1 MKLDYVRDAH
11 MAESHD
17 LRHGLLQ
24 VLPLRCNRLA
34 VESDMEVVMTMEE
47 GGQKHGSAAA
57 VYLDLC
63 PREDNAVA
71 MSLLYWLHEHM
82 PTLHCISSS

>member
-1 MKLDYVRDAH
+1 MKLYYVRDAH

-34 VESDMEVVMTMEE
+34 VEFDMEVVMTMEE
-47 GGQKHGSAAA
+47 DYQKHGSTAAA
-57 VYLDLC
+57 VYLDHC
-63 PREDNAVA
+63 PREDNTVA
-71 MSLLYWLHEHM
+71 MSLLNWRQAYAYLA
-82 PTLHCISSS
+82 